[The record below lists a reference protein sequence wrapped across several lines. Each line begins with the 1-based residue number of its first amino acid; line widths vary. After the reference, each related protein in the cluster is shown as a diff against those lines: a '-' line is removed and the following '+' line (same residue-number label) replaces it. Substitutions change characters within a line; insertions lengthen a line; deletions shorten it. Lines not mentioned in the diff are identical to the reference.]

1 MMIRVSIEKIVKPDN
16 RNRCSLNDDKTI
28 IRMSQWRN
36 IIGDV
41 KIKRSVQANK
51 IWWSLKNEYNESIFN
66 NKNCIDDNEN
76 NCMIDIKNDIIIEV
90 NVLV

>member
-1 MMIRVSIEKIVKPDN
+1 MCQQIRYDEASKISIMKLQKLV
-16 RNRCSLNDDKTI
+16 
-28 IRMSQWRN
+28 QWSF
-36 IIGDV
+36 
-41 KIKRSVQANK
+41 KNK
-51 IWWSLKNEYNESIFN
+51 YNESIFN